1 MFVGKEEYMKLSEFW
16 VSIKVRKSDGLFY
29 DLEGYECSNFGKVR
43 KLQSDGTY
51 KEIYSREITSDDKDG
66 YRKVNIV
73 AKYSGRVL
81 SLRLDDIVMSSIFP
95 QFYKPVYKV
104 YHVDNDIN
112 NCSIYNLYLGRPSDG
127 KKPKE
132 SVALPY
138 GLPYEPDDDD
148 IITTASNYSDAADFE
163 EEFHDLF
170 CWACCKDLM
179 RKIKYR
185 QVSVEADD
193 IDNDNEI
200 ESGFEPVVEDE
211 LDEFEDGSEH
221 ELERECRPRPNTSE
235 IDKML
240 AIMNGTSSTPTR
252 PNPDLNGDLMG
263 PTRPNSDPNGNPMGP
278 EEEPVENEPVTS
290 DSNPDPNG
298 DLMDPTTDPNPDQ
311 LGTDPELDL
320 LDHTSV
326 EIDPKHDGVKFELKI
341 TAHDAESLWKALGDL
356 VVSIRD
362 GQLPDRR
369 SSSIHKDDSGCRYR
383 FDGEKLIVN
392 VVPSTLTNEEMID
405 IASHYSSRKVFRRLQ
420 YTLYTYCV
428 RRGIASKLKFKDEL

>member
-1 MFVGKEEYMKLSEFW
+1 MYIPKETYQNMAEFW
-16 VSIKVRKSDGLFY
+16 VNVKVRKTDGSFY
-29 DLEGYECSNFGKVR
+29 DLEDYEISNFGNVR
-43 KLQSDGTY
+43 KLQGNTY

-66 YRKVNIV
+66 YRKINIA

-81 SLRLDDIVMSSIFP
+81 TLRLDETVMASIFP
-95 QFYKPVYKV
+95 QFYKSVYKV
-104 YHVDNDIN
+104 YHVDNDVN
-112 NCSIYNLYLGRPSDG
+112 NCSIYNLYLGRPSEG
-127 KKPKE
+127 RKPKE

-138 GLPYEPDDDD
+138 DLPFEPSDED
-148 IITTASNYSDAADFE
+148 ILETATNYTDAADFE
-163 EEFHDLF
+163 NNFYELF
-170 CWACCKDLM
+170 CWANCKDLL
-179 RKIKYR
+179 RQIQYR
-185 QVSVEADD
+185 QVSVEPDD
-193 IDNDNEI
+193 MDKDEEI
-200 ESGFEPVVEDE
+200 ESGFEPVVEDARH
-211 LDEFEDGSEH
+211 DEFEDRSEH

-240 AIMNGTSSTPTR
+240 ARMNGTSSTPIMD
-252 PNPDLNGDLMG
+252 PD
-263 PTRPNSDPNGNPMGP
+263 
-278 EEEPVENEPVTS
+278 EEPVENEHVTY
-290 DSNPDPNG
+290 DQNMVG
-298 DLMDPTTDPNPDQ
+298 EHHEDPTRPDSIDQDDPMGTDPN
-311 LGTDPELDL
+311 LDL

-369 SSSIHKDDSGCRYR
+369 SSNICRDDSGCRYR

-392 VVPSTLTNEEMID
+392 VVPSTLTDEEMIN

-428 RRGIASKLKFKDEL
+428 RRGIVSKLKFKDEL

>member
-1 MFVGKEEYMKLSEFW
+1 MFIEKETYKNMAEFW
-16 VSIKVRKSDGLFY
+16 VSVKVRKTDGSFY
-29 DLEGYECSNFGKVR
+29 DLEDYEISNFGNVR
-43 KLQSDGTY
+43 KLQGNTY

-66 YRKVNIV
+66 YRKINIA

-81 SLRLDDIVMSSIFP
+81 TLRLDETVMASIFP
-95 QFYKPVYKV
+95 QFYKSVYKV
-104 YHVDNDIN
+104 YHVDNDVN
-112 NCSIYNLYLGRPSDG
+112 NCSIYNLYLGRPG
-127 KKPKE
+127 EGRKPKE

-138 GLPYEPDDDD
+138 DLPFEPSDED
-148 IITTASNYSDAADFE
+148 ILETAANYIDAADFE
-163 EEFHDLF
+163 NNFYELF
-170 CWACCKDLM
+170 CWANCKDLM
-179 RKIKYR
+179 RQIKYR

-193 IDNDNEI
+193 IDKDDEI

-240 AIMNGTSSTPTR
+240 AIMNSASSTPTR
-252 PNPDLNGDLMG
+252 PNLDGPDPDMVGEHPDGPDLTPL
-263 PTRPNSDPNGNPMGP
+263 GN
-278 EEEPVENEPVTS
+278 
-290 DSNPDPNG
+290 
-298 DLMDPTTDPNPDQ
+298 LDPTHE
-311 LGTDPELDL
+311 DPELDL
-320 LDHTSV
+320 LGHTSV

-369 SSSIHKDDSGCRYR
+369 ASNIRKDDSGCRYR

-392 VVPSTLTNEEMID
+392 VVPSTLTDDEMID
-405 IASHYSSRKVFRRLQ
+405 IASHYSSRKVFRRQQ

-428 RRGIASKLKFKDEL
+428 RRGITSKLKFKDEL